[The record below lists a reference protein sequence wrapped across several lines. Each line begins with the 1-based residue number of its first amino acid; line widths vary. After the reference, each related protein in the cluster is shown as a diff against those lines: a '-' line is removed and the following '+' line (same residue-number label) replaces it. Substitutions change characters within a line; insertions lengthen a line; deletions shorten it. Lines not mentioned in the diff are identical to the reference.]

1 MSRKPRWKKITN
13 DKGAATYELSSW
25 KYFSDYI
32 NQELLEHKSYVF
44 RGHADSNW
52 KLEPTLD
59 RFVDS
64 STSPKREAI
73 LEQFKFET
81 RGRRGSHPPLMES
94 ENDWWAL
101 GQHHGLCTPLLDWS
115 ESPFVALYFAASA
128 AFKSKSKSMSIFAF
142 FQGSAEVFNKA
153 IRDDKDVA
161 LINKHK
167 PTVKVIRPLSDE
179 NSRLVS
185 QRGLFTRA
193 PNNMDLE
200 SWVKK
205 YNTYKGGE
213 MTIIK
218 IVIPTKDIEKC
229 LKYLN
234 RMNINHSTLF
244 PDLTGASEYCNKLL
258 SIDGY

>member
-1 MSRKPRWKKITN
+1 VSKKPRWKSIQH
-13 DKGAATYELSSW
+13 DRGVSTYELSSW
-25 KYFSDYI
+25 KNFSDYV
-32 NQELLEHKSYVF
+32 NEQLLNYKSFVF

-59 RFVDS
+59 RIITS
-64 STSPKREAI
+64 PTSPKRDAI

-81 RGRRGSHPPLMES
+81 RGRRGSHPSKMES

-101 GQHHGLCTPLLDWS
+101 GQHHGLYTPLLDWS

-128 AFKSKSKSMSIFAF
+128 AFKSKTKTMSVFSF
-142 FQGSAEVFNKA
+142 FQGSAEKFNKI
-153 IRDDKDVA
+153 IRNDDNVE
-161 LINKHK
+161 LINNHK

-185 QRGLFTRA
+185 QRGLFTRG
-193 PNNMDLE
+193 PNNLDLE

-205 YNTYKGGE
+205 NNTYKNGE

-218 IVIPTKDIEKC
+218 LVIPTEDIESC
-229 LKYLN
+229 LISLN

-244 PDLTGASEYCNKLL
+244 PDLTGASEYCNTLL
-258 SIDGY
+258 SINKY